1 MLKRITQAEIINYII
16 KFIRINLI
24 EIHEQVYITIIIK
37 TVSKNRSEYRKLLN
51 LVSTTQLDYCMQISL
66 YKIHNYMYY

>member
-16 KFIRINLI
+16 KIIRINLI

-51 LVSTTQLDYCMQISL
+51 LVSTTQLDYCMPISL

>member
-37 TVSKNRSEYRKLLN
+37 TVSKNRSEY
-51 LVSTTQLDYCMQISL
+51 
-66 YKIHNYMYY
+66 